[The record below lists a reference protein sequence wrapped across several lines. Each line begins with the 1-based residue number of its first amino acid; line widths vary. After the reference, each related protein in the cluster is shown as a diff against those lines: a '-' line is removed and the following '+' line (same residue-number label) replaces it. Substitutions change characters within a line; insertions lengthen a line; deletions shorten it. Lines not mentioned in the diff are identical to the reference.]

1 MSYFTIVKGPTPG
14 AILPLSGK
22 SEIIGRSTECSVML
36 EVPSIS
42 RRHARFYLNDGRAML
57 EDLNSRNGTS
67 VNDVRLTAPVELHDG
82 DQVQLCDIVMTFH
95 TGTSSQAQAESVKI
109 IDSAP
114 EMNIESSFRMD
125 GQFGMDASAVDQK
138 QEELHFKLDQAHT
151 TQRPGGE
158 KQEKSRSQRL
168 FETFNQL
175 EEVDDD
181 KSSVLSSIS
190 VSPFEGTSSRSG
202 IHAATKLRAILQLM
216 KNLGQNLDLDEVMEK
231 ILDSLFVIFPNAED
245 GLIVLLGESAD
256 TLIPMAVK
264 HRHPTA
270 APIRIS
276 RTVFSNV
283 INGKTAALSA
293 DVLNDERF
301 NHAQSVVNMSSRSM
315 MCAPLIDAD
324 GNALGA
330 IKLDSDEMG
339 KRFKPED
346 LELLASVAVQA
357 ALYVRNAQLHVL
369 AMKEVALDE
378 ELKMA
383 HRIQKCLLP
392 EKAPD
397 VEGYSFFDV
406 YLPARHLGG
415 DYYDYFPLPD
425 GTTAIIQADVSG
437 KGVTASLLMAKL
449 CADVRFS
456 LMTVHDPIEAVT
468 LLNKIVCSKDLDG
481 KFITLVLVLLDS
493 KNNTVTIVNAG
504 HNPPISRKADGTTEL
519 IQLGGGL
526 PLGISEGIPYEALE
540 RKIEPGETLF
550 FYTDGLTDAVNER
563 GEFFGIENA
572 MKKTSEPAA
581 SVAECGASLM
591 SHLKEYIGNAK
602 QTDDICVV
610 GFQRTGENP

>member
-22 SEIIGRSTECSVML
+22 SEIIGRSTECEVL
-36 EVPSIS
+36 LDVPSIS
-42 RRHARFYLNDGRAML
+42 RRHARFYLDNGRAML

-67 VNDVRLTAPVELHDG
+67 VNDVRLTVPVELHDG

-109 IDSAP
+109 IDSVP

-125 GQFGMDASAVDQK
+125 GQFGMDASEIDQK
-138 QEELHFKLDQAHT
+138 QENLHFNLDQANT
-151 TQRPGGE
+151 TQRHGGE
-158 KQEKSRSQRL
+158 NKQKSRSQRI

-202 IHAATKLRAILQLM
+202 IHAATKLKAILQLM

-231 ILDSLFVIFPNAED
+231 ILDSLFIIFPNAED

-283 INGKTAALSA
+283 IKGKTAALSA

-301 NHAQSVVNMSSRSM
+301 NHAQSVVNMSTRSM

-526 PLGISEGIPYEALE
+526 PLGIAEGIPYDALE
-540 RKIEPGETLF
+540 RTIEPGETLF
-550 FYTDGLTDAVNER
+550 FYTDGLTDAVNEK

-572 MKKTSEPAA
+572 MKKTSEPAS